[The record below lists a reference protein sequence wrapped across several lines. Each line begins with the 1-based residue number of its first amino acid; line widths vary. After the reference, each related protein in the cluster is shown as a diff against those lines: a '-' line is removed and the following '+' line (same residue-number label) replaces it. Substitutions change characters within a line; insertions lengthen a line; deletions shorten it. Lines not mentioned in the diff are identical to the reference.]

1 MLKRMEE
8 FHGFTILQFCGRGG
22 FGEVYLVQDIT
33 GRKLAL
39 KVISRQRNPENFEQE
54 FSGLCNY
61 RRVIENHPHLLQIF
75 HVAQD
80 DSCLYYSME
89 AADSLEADSYRPF
102 TLQNRIADGGYLS
115 VADTDRLARGIRE
128 ALEVLHAHGMA
139 HRDVKPGNILYV
151 NGVPKLG
158 DIGLVSSHDTV
169 AGRVGTP
176 GFLPPGLR
184 SRFLEG
190 SLTLEESQYCDFYA
204 LGKVIYCAF
213 TGLPP
218 DAYPEL
224 PSSLP
229 LEEDQAEYAR
239 LNRLVRE
246 YCRYMPPP
254 PDNRWTGAVRNF
266 IDEIRRLAAWIGFR
280 RRFSRAADS
289 RDGCRLNRL
298 LDESCRLLKLFLVV
312 AVATSAFWIAEYS
325 DRENELYRQQA
336 LAAVAEHEQ
345 LQKQF
350 QHFSASTRHQVELLS
365 ENARELLR
373 EQERCRLIADNP
385 ALTREQRLPYLLR
398 LRGYSA
404 ARTKWRAVNAA
415 ESSAEPSGILPRE
428 LPKMKRVYR
437 WYPSSYAPLAN
448 HLQEENFRGVRSWEA
463 PFYFPDSM
471 RYSNL
476 HGLIIT
482 GAIPFLSPPAIRL
495 PNSFE
500 LILGWLR
507 FPAPGTVLT
516 LSFWNFDLQKGMPM
530 ANRFWEV
537 TLRCR
542 RDPESDRSSLGVEE
556 LRVNTN
562 TLAEIGVGRKVWRE
576 IPCAVEEASE
586 GSVLRIGLVKNKL
599 NIFLDQRKLGEC
611 ELGQE
616 FAGVPDWRFGF
627 SIYGEDMPVFVLD
640 RMDIYGVSPL

>member
-1 MLKRMEE
+1 M
-8 FHGFTILQFCGRGG
+8 T
-22 FGEVYLVQDIT
+22 
-33 GRKLAL
+33 
-39 KVISRQRNPENFEQE
+39 
-54 FSGLCNY
+54 SGSWGPPWCWP
-61 RRVIENHPHLLQIF
+61 R
-75 HVAQD
+75 
-80 DSCLYYSME
+80 
-89 AADSLEADSYRPF
+89 
-102 TLQNRIADGGYLS
+102 
-115 VADTDRLARGIRE
+115 DTR
-128 ALEVLHAHGMA
+128 
-139 HRDVKPGNILYV
+139 
-151 NGVPKLG
+151 
-158 DIGLVSSHDTV
+158 
-169 AGRVGTP
+169 
-176 GFLPPGLR
+176 
-184 SRFLEG
+184 
-190 SLTLEESQYCDFYA
+190 
-204 LGKVIYCAF
+204 
-213 TGLPP
+213 
-218 DAYPEL
+218 
-224 PSSLP
+224 
-229 LEEDQAEYAR
+229 
-239 LNRLVRE
+239 
-246 YCRYMPPP
+246 
-254 PDNRWTGAVRNF
+254 
-266 IDEIRRLAAWIGFR
+266 
-280 RRFSRAADS
+280 
-289 RDGCRLNRL
+289 
-298 LDESCRLLKLFLVV
+298 
-312 AVATSAFWIAEYS
+312 
-325 DRENELYRQQA
+325 
-336 LAAVAEHEQ
+336 
-345 LQKQF
+345 
-350 QHFSASTRHQVELLS
+350 
-365 ENARELLR
+365 
-373 EQERCRLIADNP
+373 
-385 ALTREQRLPYLLR
+385 R

-415 ESSAEPSGILPRE
+415 ESSAEASGIFAQELPRTR
-428 LPKMKRVYR
+428 RVYR

-448 HLQEENFRGVRSWEA
+448 HLQEEDFRGARSWEA

-500 LILGWLR
+500 LILGWQS

-556 LRVNTN
+556 MRVNTN